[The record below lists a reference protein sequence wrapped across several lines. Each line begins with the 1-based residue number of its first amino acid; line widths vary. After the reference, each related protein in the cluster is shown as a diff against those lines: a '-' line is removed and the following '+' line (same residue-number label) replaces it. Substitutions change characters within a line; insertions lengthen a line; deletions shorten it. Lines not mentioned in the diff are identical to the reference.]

1 MFQQLRRLPRLSK
14 GNVVEYQRHMFR
26 TMIVDDQE
34 IYRGLV
40 RAMLDKED
48 DFHVVAEAGG
58 GKEAIELMEK
68 IEVDLVL
75 MDVLMADMSGFE
87 AARPILEHRPGTKVI
102 LLSRSRRHREYSRNA
117 REAGALAFIPKRDL
131 KAGAL
136 RHILR
141 S

>member
-1 MFQQLRRLPRLSK
+1 MVEIR
-14 GNVVEYQRHMFR
+14 GNMFR
-26 TMIVDDQE
+26 VMIVDDQE

-87 AARPILEHRPGTKVI
+87 ATRPLLEHRPGAKVI
-102 LLSRSRRHREYSRNA
+102 LLSRSRRHREYARKA
-117 REAGALAFIPKRDL
+117 REAGALAFIPKSDL
-131 KAGAL
+131 TADAL
-136 RHILR
+136 RQILR